1 MKVMV
6 TDEESRLSI
15 RMTFISLTDR
25 KHIQAMRTV
34 PNMHQASS
42 GPYYRNAY
50 VAWNNET
57 AESWTYYTDA
67 PLGKHHRK
75 GVCPVYMSVQRIK
88 AVWQDGRTNVLHNV
102 GQGDSVDM
110 SEGKEKDTVHSDMYM
125 QWNILKD
132 NHNNY
137 PLQPPPTKNSKCN
150 ENKLVETFVQRSI

>member
-1 MKVMV
+1 MKVIV
-6 TDEESRLSI
+6 TDEESRLSKDDFHLPD
-15 RMTFISLTDR
+15 RQETYSSYAHSTQHASGFKRSLLSQCLYGMEQR
-25 KHIQAMRTV
+25 
-34 PNMHQASS
+34 
-42 GPYYRNAY
+42 
-50 VAWNNET
+50 T

-75 GVCPVYMSVQRIK
+75 GVCQVYMSVQRIK